1 MSRNCPVKEDLRRD
15 ALDRHQL
22 ISPLR
27 RKKCIARF
35 TSLLSAYDGVIVGLS
50 DRFELSSTTTHLKK
64 VDEFLIGKTGV
75 EYLEE
80 FYQNDFE
87 DYQRLILHRNIA
99 LD

>member
-1 MSRNCPVKEDLRRD
+1 MDEPELPRQRRPPARRTGSAPAYFPSTPKEMY
-15 ALDRHQL
+15 
-22 ISPLR
+22 
-27 RKKCIARF
+27 RKIYFA
-35 TSLLSAYDGVIVGLS
+35 AYDGVIVGLS

-64 VDEFLIGKTGV
+64 VEEFLIGKTGV

-87 DYQRLILHRNIA
+87 DYQRLLLHRNIA